1 MSDGPDAAGTVALA
15 LEHAARLLQRD
26 PALALEQCTEILKAA
41 PNHPVATLM
50 QGIAHRLSGD
60 AATAVK
66 VLTRLTD
73 AQHRWAQ
80 AHHERG
86 LALMDTGHLSEA
98 IAAIRCA
105 IDLKPDLPDAHRTL
119 GDLLTAAGDSDAAD
133 HAYAVHIKVSTR
145 DPRLLAPANAL
156 VENRIPEAE
165 GLLRAHLKAYPSD
178 VVALRMLAEV
188 AARLGRLEDSS
199 ILLERCLELAPG
211 FHAARYNHA
220 LVLHRRDRPAEALKQ
235 IDQLLEV
242 DPRHLAYRNL
252 KAVVLVKIGE
262 YREAVSLYSQIL
274 AGSPGHPAIWM
285 SLAHALSTEGRVKE
299 AIAAYRRS
307 IDLQPGFGEA
317 YWSLA
322 NLKTFRFDAS
332 EVDAMRVQ
340 LARADL
346 GHEDRFHFHFAL
358 GKAQEDAGEYAES
371 FEHYAQGNSLRR
383 QRIRYDAA
391 DTSARLERTRQVC
404 TAAFFR
410 DRSGYGCGAHDP
422 IFIVGLPRA
431 GSTLVE
437 QILASHSRVEGT
449 MELPNLVSIARE
461 LNGRKRPA
469 DPSRYPEVLGQID
482 SQRCRQLG
490 ERYMEETRIQRKT
503 GKPHFIDK
511 LPNNFMHIGLIQL
524 ILPNARIIDARRHPM
539 ACCFSAFK
547 QHFAM
552 GQHYTYSLAELG
564 HYYRSYVDLMAHFDN
579 VLPGRV
585 HRVMYEDL
593 IEDTGTQVRALLAYC
608 GLPFEEAC
616 LNFHQ
621 NERAVRT
628 ASAHQVRKP
637 IFREGIDHWRH
648 FESWLDPLV
657 EALGPGLRN

>member
-1 MSDGPDAAGTVALA
+1 MRDGPGAAGTGALA
-15 LEHAARLLQRD
+15 VEHAARLLQRD

-41 PNHPVATLM
+41 PNHPVARLM

-199 ILLERCLELAPG
+199 ILLERCLEVAPG

-391 DTSARLERTRQVC
+391 DTSARLERTRQVLTQAKALGFPLKIHADEFDNLGGASLAVEMGAVSADHLVKTSDADITALGCSETVAVSLPC
-404 TAAFFR
+404 TPFGLGELEYSPAHRLLDAGCARARAPDCSPGPAWNESMQFVIALACRAMKLTPAQAIVASTINAAQAIR
-410 DRSGYGCGAHDP
+410 MADKVGSLEPGKQADLLVLSVPDYRHLGYR
-422 IFIVGLPRA
+422 F
-431 GSTLVE
+431 
-437 QILASHSRVEGT
+437 GT
-449 MELPNLVSIARE
+449 NLVRQVIKK
-461 LNGRKRPA
+461 GR
-469 DPSRYPEVLGQID
+469 V
-482 SQRCRQLG
+482 
-490 ERYMEETRIQRKT
+490 
-503 GKPHFIDK
+503 
-511 LPNNFMHIGLIQL
+511 
-524 ILPNARIIDARRHPM
+524 
-539 ACCFSAFK
+539 
-547 QHFAM
+547 
-552 GQHYTYSLAELG
+552 YSVDVG
-564 HYYRSYVDLMAHFDN
+564 YYR
-579 VLPGRV
+579 
-585 HRVMYEDL
+585 
-593 IEDTGTQVRALLAYC
+593 
-608 GLPFEEAC
+608 
-616 LNFHQ
+616 
-621 NERAVRT
+621 T
-628 ASAHQVRKP
+628 A
-637 IFREGIDHWRH
+637 
-648 FESWLDPLV
+648 
-657 EALGPGLRN
+657 